1 MSDKAETAAIRL
13 WRDRVQLREQERN
26 EAQIRARLAE
36 EKVAALTAENDRL
49 APDKGRMR
57 EQTKRLAHAKAGMSE
72 QNNRLAV
79 EVARLTHLNERLA
92 ADIAGL
98 RALRTAEATRLV
110 SETEQQM
117 EDLRTALLALVDQS
131 SGGSLH

>member
-1 MSDKAETAAIRL
+1 MSDKAETATIRL
-13 WRDRVQLREQERN
+13 WRDRVHLREHERD
-26 EAQIRARLAE
+26 EAQARARIAE
-36 EKVAALTAENDRL
+36 EKVAVLTAENDQI
-49 APDKGRMR
+49 AA
-57 EQTKRLAHAKAGMSE
+57 EKARMSE

-79 EVARLTHLNERLA
+79 EVARLTHLNERLS

-98 RALRTAEATRLV
+98 RALRTAEATRFV